1 MPALSNIRRELFC
14 RNMLK
19 GMSRP
24 KAYERAG
31 YAAPC
36 RQSAYRLAKEP
47 DVAKR
52 MFELLTKTETEVII
66 TTQTLTNAY
75 VEVLDKSFEDEDYKN
90 AKSTLDSLAK
100 LHGLMVDRKE
110 VGKAGDFSKMT
121 DDELRL
127 YIENTAAEIG
137 GLLLSPEGDEEE
149 GPSQGT
155 GE

>member
-1 MPALSNIRRELFC
+1 
-14 RNMLK
+14 
-19 GMSRP
+19 MSRP

-52 MFELLTKTETEVII
+52 MFELLTKTETEVIV
-66 TTQTLTNAY
+66 TTETLTNAY
-75 VEVLDKSFEDEDYKN
+75 VDVLDKSYDDGDYKN
-90 AKSTLDSLAK
+90 VKSTLDSLAK
-100 LHGLMVDRKE
+100 LHGLMIDRKE

-127 YIENTAAEIG
+127 YIENASAEIG
-137 GLLLSPEGDEEE
+137 ELIFSQDGEEE
-149 GPSQGT
+149 ERPSEEA